1 MVVFFK
7 VMDKEEYIIRMID
20 LKNGNWYYFNIMIL
34 DKRKDISICM
44 YYFIYIYVYFKF
56 IRMYV
61 VVILLLLFIFVES
74 FYRYINVNWIML
86 YLILYI
92 KR

>member
-34 DKRKDISICM
+34 DKRKDVSICM
-44 YYFIYIYVYFKF
+44 YYFIYIYVY
-56 IRMYV
+56 
-61 VVILLLLFIFVES
+61 
-74 FYRYINVNWIML
+74 WI
-86 YLILYI
+86 Y
-92 KR
+92 